1 MTREAWSWKGF
12 KSLDVKY
19 KVVVGVFC
27 VCFFWD
33 IPRQDC
39 PKLETRSAP
48 IPLVSSVHVRGIF
61 LQIPSQIRSD
71 TALPV
76 CSPSSYLW
84 HEIFSMAITLTGFVR
99 SDILFIC
106 SPWLDLDSQWYLNQQ
121 ISLLSFTLPVVSL
134 VGENIWLGF
143 CLNYVSNQMFRI
155 TVSNCFN
162 SFMTPANLESVNIS
176 IFLLRLWVVKLQ
188 LDSKHA
194 LHFPCKWL
202 NQRDKIDRCQYK
214 NTRQTW

>member
-39 PKLETRSAP
+39 PKLETWSAP
-48 IPLVSSVHVRGIF
+48 ILSYHQYTWGIF
-61 LQIPSQIRSD
+61 LQIPRQIRSN

-121 ISLLSFTLPVVSL
+121 ISFLCRLL
-134 VGENIWLGF
+134 VGENIWAGF
-143 CLNYVSNQMFRI
+143 CLNYVSNQMFRM

-162 SFMTPANLESVNIS
+162 SFMTPSKSWVRQYFNIFAVAVGS
-176 IFLLRLWVVKLQ
+176 EV
-188 LDSKHA
+188 A
-194 LHFPCKWL
+194 
-202 NQRDKIDRCQYK
+202 
-214 NTRQTW
+214 TRQ